1 MLVAACALIAA
12 LVVAGP
18 AQARV
23 INQTI
28 TFDSD
33 NNNCLTG
40 EPILITQTW
49 HIVAHTEIGPDG
61 EEFVTSQ
68 QVNSQKSDGIGL
80 ISGDHYQV
88 QTKINL
94 TDHPFNAAHPL
105 TGVSES
111 HIIDTGSG
119 ADFLLNE
126 TLHETINANGEISV
140 FRESGNVRCGDTHE
154 HVGVVKLA

>member
-1 MLVAACALIAA
+1 MLLCACALIAA
-12 LVVAGP
+12 LVVAAP

-28 TFDSD
+28 TFEDQNS
-33 NNNCLTG
+33 NCLTG

-49 HIVAHTEIGPDG
+49 HVVAHTEIGPDG

-68 QVNSQKSDGIGL
+68 QLNSQQSSGVGL

-88 QTKINL
+88 QTKINI
-94 TDHPFNAAHPL
+94 TDHPFNAAHPT
-105 TGVSES
+105 TGVTEF

-119 ADFLLNE
+119 ADFLINE
-126 TLHETINANGEISV
+126 TLHETINANGDIVV
-140 FRESGNVRCGDTHE
+140 FRQSGNFRCGDTHLNT
-154 HVGVVKLA
+154 GVVKLT